1 MTESA
6 DPLKDAADAFD
17 ELVFAAPT
25 RLLPRSRV
33 RVPAAEAEAL
43 IEQMRPLAGGA
54 AQPAFRALADLVASA
69 ERRGRTGELVLDR
82 NVVHD
87 ALDALPRNRGPG
99 LDDRDGGRTQP
110 GGSPAGGC
118 VGR

>member
-43 IEQMRPLAGGA
+43 IEPMRPLAGGA
-54 AQPAFRALADLVASA
+54 AHPGFRALADLVASA